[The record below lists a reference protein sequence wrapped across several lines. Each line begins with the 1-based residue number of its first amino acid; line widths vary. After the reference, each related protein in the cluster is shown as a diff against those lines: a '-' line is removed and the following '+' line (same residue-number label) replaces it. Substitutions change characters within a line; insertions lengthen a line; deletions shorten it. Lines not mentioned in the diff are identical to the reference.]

1 MVAVEMLQDAG
12 LEELGVDRLLSRGT
26 PPRNKLPVGLRQR
39 DVACPMRWPKEHRMP
54 FSAYLPT
61 SGASFG
67 PEAIASMTKAFEDT
81 IATIGIDPGDEPN
94 RAMVARFIFHL
105 AEIDGGLDSA
115 TLRDNT
121 VTALASQ
128 VR

>member
-1 MVAVEMLQDAG
+1 
-12 LEELGVDRLLSRGT
+12 
-26 PPRNKLPVGLRQR
+26 
-39 DVACPMRWPKEHRMP
+39 MP

-67 PEAIASMTKAFEDT
+67 PEAIESMTKAFEET
-81 IATIGIDPGDEPN
+81 TAAIGIGPKDEAN

-105 AEIDGGLDSA
+105 AEVDGGLDPT

-121 VTALASQ
+121 VTALAKQIGGRTSS
-128 VR
+128 